1 MNYETAFR
9 GTGVALV
16 TPFKTDGNLDL
27 EAHARLLDFT
37 IDGGVDYLVVNGTTG
52 ESVTTSTVERKQL
65 LLATLEQVNRR
76 VPIVYGIGGNHTS
89 AILETIRNF
98 DFTGISAI
106 LSVSPY
112 YNKPSQEAIYQH
124 YIILADA
131 CPVPVILY
139 NVPGRTGSNISA
151 ATTVR
156 LAQHPNI
163 IGIKEA
169 SGNLTQC
176 MHIVRDKPAG
186 FLVISGED
194 LLTVPMASFGMDGVI
209 SVLANAFPE
218 EFCRMTKLALEGNFA
233 EAGKLS
239 LKFLNLDPLMYE
251 ESNPVGVKAALEIKG
266 ICSRFVR
273 QPLLPASEELV
284 KKIQISMEDLK

>member
-1 MNYETAFR
+1 MKNTAKFR

-16 TPFKTDGNLDL
+16 TPFKTDRSLDP
-27 EAHARLLDFT
+27 EAHLRLLDFT
-37 IDGGVDYLVVNGTTG
+37 IDGGVDYLVINGTTG
-52 ESVTTSTVERKQL
+52 ESVTTTAAERKQL
-65 LLATLEQVNRR
+65 LQSALERVNNR

-89 AILETIRNF
+89 AILDTIRSF

-124 YIILADA
+124 YVALADA

-176 MHIVRDKPAG
+176 MHIVRDKPEE

-218 EFCRMTKLALEGNFA
+218 EFSRMTRLALEGNFA

-239 LKFLNLDPLMYE
+239 LKFLDLDPLMYE
-251 ESNPVGVKAALEIKG
+251 ESNPVGVKAALEMKG

-273 QPLLPASEELV
+273 QPLLPASEALV
-284 KKIQISMEDLK
+284 EKIRKAMVF